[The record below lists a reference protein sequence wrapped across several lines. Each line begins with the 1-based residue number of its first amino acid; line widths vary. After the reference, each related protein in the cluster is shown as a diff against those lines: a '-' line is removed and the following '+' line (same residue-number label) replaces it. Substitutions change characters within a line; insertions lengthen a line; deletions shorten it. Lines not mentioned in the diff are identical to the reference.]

1 MRLPKPCVKVAA
13 GRQRPAL
20 PTVLFFAATF
30 LLLNAW
36 LISQQL
42 VHP

>member
-1 MRLPKPCVKVAA
+1 MRLPKPHVKVAA

-20 PTVLFFAATF
+20 TTVLFLSATF

-36 LISQQL
+36 LVSQQL
-42 VHP
+42 IHL

>member
-1 MRLPKPCVKVAA
+1 MRLPKPYVKAAA

-20 PTVLFFAATF
+20 PTVLILSATF

-42 VHP
+42 IHP